1 MAYVGIYYFWFV
13 LLFKHSQL
21 TEYIDSGLG
30 ERREIEIGKYA
41 KPQNTV
47 IIEVSLITLLFS

>member
-1 MAYVGIYYFWFV
+1 MLVFTTFGFV
-13 LLFKHSQL
+13 LLVKHSQL